1 MRHPLR
7 VLALASA
14 LVLTPA
20 CAALRVGDTQ
30 IENPIA
36 AARTIDQRAY
46 ALLSAYAAVLEE
58 ATDIVA
64 DPVTPP
70 AFRRALGQAERAAT
84 PSVETLQIAVSAYL
98 RAQADLQ
105 AAGVEDRPAIERA
118 AAALTIAA
126 RRLSEASAAAQRP
139 INDLEELVRARRG

>member
-20 CAALRVGDTQ
+20 CAAMRVGETQ
-30 IENPIA
+30 IENPTA

-64 DPVTPP
+64 DPATPP
-70 AFRRALGQAERAAT
+70 AFRRALGQTERAAT
-84 PSVETLQIAVSAYL
+84 PAVETLQIAVAAYL
-98 RAQADLQ
+98 RAQADLE

-118 AAALTIAA
+118 SAALAIAA

-139 INDLEELVRARRG
+139 INDLEDLVLARRG